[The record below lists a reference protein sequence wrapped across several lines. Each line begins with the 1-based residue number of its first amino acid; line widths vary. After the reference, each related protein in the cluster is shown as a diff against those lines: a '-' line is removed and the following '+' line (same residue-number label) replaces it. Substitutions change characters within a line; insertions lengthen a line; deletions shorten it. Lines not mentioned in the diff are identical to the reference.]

1 MQSFSAMNFTTTG
14 GSILARGWS
23 PSASSSRWNG
33 LHYLLSVFRLTSA
46 LSASCCFD
54 IAFIIY
60 GLELQIIDKISSWFW
75 KMWLCFSHRFA
86 FGELKVRMIR
96 EIREIRV
103 RLKNSMLFFF
113 RPQISQ
119 IERIIFQPLSVL
131 LSCRIGYA
139 KGSWDWLRRANTACI
154 YRSFQLAQLDWRWIS
169 EEEKWTYL
177 RKPMN
182 LCSWAPEPV
191 R

>member
-33 LHYLLSVFRLTSA
+33 LHHLLSVFRLTPA

-75 KMWLCFSHRFA
+75 KMWLRFSHRFA
-86 FGELKVRMIR
+86 FGERFTDFTDSHKLLKDFPPNFQTILSAAT
-96 EIREIRV
+96 ISNPFNLSNPWD
-103 RLKNSMLFFF
+103 LKKQRGLCAAMN
-113 RPQISQ
+113 PCDDQDPCA
-119 IERIIFQPLSVL
+119 QPLL
-131 LSCRIGYA
+131 MP
-139 KGSWDWLRRANTACI
+139 
-154 YRSFQLAQLDWRWIS
+154 
-169 EEEKWTYL
+169 
-177 RKPMN
+177 KPGHY
-182 LCSWAPEPV
+182 
-191 R
+191 

>member
-33 LHYLLSVFRLTSA
+33 LHHLLSVFRLTPA

-75 KMWLCFSHRFA
+75 KMWLRFSHRFA
-86 FGELKVRMIR
+86 FGELKVRV
-96 EIREIRV
+96 IREIRV
-103 RLKNSMLFFF
+103 R
-113 RPQISQ
+113 
-119 IERIIFQPLSVL
+119 
-131 LSCRIGYA
+131 
-139 KGSWDWLRRANTACI
+139 
-154 YRSFQLAQLDWRWIS
+154 
-169 EEEKWTYL
+169 
-177 RKPMN
+177 
-182 LCSWAPEPV
+182 
-191 R
+191 